1 VKCAYAYDDGA
12 YVLGALSPAERAA
25 YEKHLSG
32 CASCRQAVAE
42 IAVLPGL
49 LGRLD
54 RAGLEQILDPP
65 SDTTRLSRLVT
76 AVQVERRRMMRAQRR
91 RVIVSSCVAASLAIV
106 VGFGVAWV
114 GADLV
119 SRDGPDVPMVAM
131 VPARTALPVTAE
143 VGLRQTNWGTE
154 ITMRCAYT
162 RSVNWDQAYT
172 FRLVAHGPDGATEQ
186 VGSWVAAP
194 GREITIA
201 GATRFSGAELVRLEL
216 TRSDGMLLLTYDVP

>member
-1 VKCAYAYDDGA
+1 
-12 YVLGALSPAERAA
+12 
-25 YEKHLSG
+25 
-32 CASCRQAVAE
+32 
-42 IAVLPGL
+42 VLPGL

-65 SDTTRLSRLVT
+65 SDTTRLTRLIR
-76 AVQVERRRMMRAQRR
+76 AVQVERQRMRRAYRR
-91 RVIVSSCVAASLAIV
+91 RLILSSCVAASLAVV
-106 VGFGVAWV
+106 VGFGGAWL
-114 GADLV
+114 GADV
-119 SRDGPDVPMVAM
+119 VARHDDQDVPMVAM

-143 VGLRQTNWGTE
+143 VGLRPTAWGTE

-162 RSVNWDQAYT
+162 RSVNWDRAYT

-201 GATRFSGAELVRLEL
+201 GATRFSGPELVRLEL
-216 TRSDGMLLLTYDVP
+216 TRADGMLLLTYDVP